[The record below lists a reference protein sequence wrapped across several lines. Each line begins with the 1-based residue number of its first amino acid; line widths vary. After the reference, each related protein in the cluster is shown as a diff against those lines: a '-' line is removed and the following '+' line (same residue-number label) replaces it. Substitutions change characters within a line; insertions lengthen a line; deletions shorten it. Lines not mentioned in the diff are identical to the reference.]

1 MVYADDIILVTSSVC
16 ELQKSLEICQRELEN
31 LDMSINAKKTCC
43 LRIGRRAN
51 ARCASI
57 VTLNGTLLQW
67 SDELRYLG
75 VHVVRSSPFKI
86 SLDKP
91 RRSFYRAANSVFGKV
106 AGVASEEVTI
116 QLLNSKLKC
125 LPVLLDGLEPCSL
138 RKSDLSSID
147 FAFNRFF
154 MKLFRTNNIETVKV
168 CQFFSVHLFQALCC
182 AVGQTSLNRNLVFV
196 RT

>member
-1 MVYADDIILVTSSVC
+1 
-16 ELQKSLEICQRELEN
+16 
-31 LDMSINAKKTCC
+31 

-106 AGVASEEVTI
+106 GRVASEEVTI
-116 QLLNSKLKC
+116 QLFNSKC
-125 LPVLLDGLEPCSL
+125 IPVLLYGLEACSL
-138 RKSDLSSID
+138 SKSDLSSID
-147 FAFNRFF
+147 CAFNRFS
-154 MKLFRTNNIETVKV
+154 MKLFTTDNIETVMV
-168 CQFFSVHLFQALCC
+168 SQSFFWYISSKRCIA
-182 AVGQTSLNRNLVFV
+182 
-196 RT
+196 